1 MPFTKLNGQ
10 GHTQLG
16 PNYRGVDYVSEL
28 DNKPNDVGGLNP
40 AQLKAIFDQAGMEI
54 QAYLNNT
61 LTAELEAAGGASSI
75 GIQTIGTIAATTIQ
89 GALEALYGAITEA
102 HAPSDNSVTTA
113 KIYAQAVTTD
123 KLADDAVT
131 AAKIKDGEVG
141 ENELAGRS
149 VSTNKLQNGAVTAD
163 KLDAA
168 SVIAGKI
175 GSGAVG
181 TDNLAGDL
189 LVPVGKGGTGATT
202 ADGAISQLGAQK
214 AIQSNSFSLTADG
227 WMARSGGGFTQEATV
242 SGMTASKAFVAS
254 PSDESGWK
262 EAADKELY
270 PPTAGA
276 NKLTFTCAKQPVN
289 PITVTVYF
297 W

>member
-40 AQLKAIFDQAGMEI
+40 EQLKAVFDQAGMEI

-61 LTAELEAAGGASSI
+61 LTAELEAQTGAGNI
-75 GIQTIGTIAATTIQ
+75 GISAITGLTATTVQ
-89 GALEALYGAITEA
+89 AALAALKTLI
-102 HAPSDNSVTTA
+102 DNVSLGHVTVGTNE
-113 KIYAQAVTTD
+113 IINLAVTTD
-123 KLADDAVT
+123 KLDDNAVT

-141 ENELAGRS
+141 ENELAGLS

-163 KLDAA
+163 KLGAA
-168 SVIAGKI
+168 SVTAGKLA
-175 GSGAVG
+175 SNAVG
-181 TDNLAGDL
+181 NDNLAGDL

-214 AIQSNSFSLTADG
+214 AIQSNSFSLTTDN
-227 WMARSGGGFTQEATV
+227 WTARAGGGYTKTVTV

-254 PSDESGWK
+254 PST
-262 EAADKELY
+262 EAAWKAAADAELY
-270 PPTAGA
+270 PPTAGDGT
-276 NKLTFTCAKQPVN
+276 LTFTCANELEAAVT
-289 PITVTVYF
+289 ITVYF